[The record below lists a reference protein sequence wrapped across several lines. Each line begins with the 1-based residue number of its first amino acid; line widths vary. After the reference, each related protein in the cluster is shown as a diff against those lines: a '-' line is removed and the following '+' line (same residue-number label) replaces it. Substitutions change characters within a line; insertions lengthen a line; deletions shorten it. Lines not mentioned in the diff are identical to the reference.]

1 MNTPPESPSN
11 GASPSTASPPRR
23 SSADD
28 RPRRTMAELRR
39 LLLRPDRKVVADL
52 KDRVDRLEVEQ
63 DDLMADEVSA
73 VLPEA
78 IRQSADDET
87 LAEALSPTIE
97 RTLHVSVERDPQ
109 PIVDAVFPVIG
120 PAIRKSVSE
129 ALNSLVANVNQT
141 LEHGFSA
148 KGLRW
153 RWEAWRT
160 GQSFADVVLRHTLL
174 FRVEQIFLIDRET
187 GLPMQHLTAEAVKAE
202 DSALVSGMLTAIQDF
217 VHDSF
222 ELEDEETL
230 QDFSVGNVA
239 VWGDHG
245 PHAALAAVIRGTP
258 DPRMR
263 EVMHQV
269 TERVH
274 HQFRDALVA
283 FEGDPET
290 LDEAQPVLENA
301 LLTQYEAPSTRPS
314 PTLWI
319 ILTVVLAVLGW
330 WSYQS
335 WTAQKQWSA
344 YLSQLDA
351 APGLVITETGTD
363 DGRWRVEGLRD
374 PLAPDPDSILRTT
387 ALRPADVTSTWRPY
401 QALDPEILLRRART
415 RVEDEVVLFRE
426 GTLLQNGQQVVLDRL
441 STALLDLREAATSVG
456 YRIDVQVRGHHS
468 AEGSRELNRRLATE
482 RASFVRQS
490 LRERGVPDAALR
502 PVSAVGVP
510 IDPDL
515 VGTEEGRTFNR
526 GVTLRVDLQPVDG
539 ASASAPAPS
548 TETNAPSNSPSTGS

>member
-1 MNTPPESPSN
+1 MN
-11 GASPSTASPPRR
+11 
-23 SSADD
+23 
-28 RPRRTMAELRR
+28 ELRR

-52 KDRVDRLEVEQ
+52 KARVDRLEVEH
-63 DDLMADEVSA
+63 DDLMAEEVSA

-141 LEHGFSA
+141 LEHGFSV

-160 GQSFADVVLRHTLL
+160 GQSFADVVLRNTLL

-187 GLPMQHLTAEAVKAE
+187 GLPMQHLTADAVQAE
-202 DSALVSGMLTAIQDF
+202 DGALVSGMLTAIQDF

-230 QDFSVGNVA
+230 HDFSVGNLS
-239 VWGDHG
+239 VWVDHG

-274 HQFRDALVA
+274 HQFRNAMVA
-283 FEGDPET
+283 FEGDSST
-290 LDEAQPVLENA
+290 LDEARPVLEQA
-301 LLTQYEAPSTRPS
+301 LLAQYEAPSSRPS
-314 PTLWI
+314 PALWL

-330 WSYQS
+330 WSYES
-335 WTAQKQWSA
+335 WTAHKQWNA
-344 YLSQLDA
+344 YLDELEA
-351 APGLVITETGTD
+351 APGLVITETGTHN
-363 DGRWRVEGLRD
+363 GRWRVEGLRD
-374 PLAPDPDSILRTT
+374 PLAPDPDSILQTT
-387 ALRPADVTSTWRPY
+387 TLGAAGVASTWRPY

-426 GTLLQNGQQVVLDRL
+426 GVVLQDGQQVVLDRL
-441 STALLDLREAATSVG
+441 STALLDLREAAGAVG

-468 AEGSRELNRRLATE
+468 AEGSRELNQRLATE

-490 LRERGVPDAALR
+490 LRQRGVPNADLR

-515 VGTEEGRTFNR
+515 VGTEDGRIFNR
-526 GVTLRVDLQPVDG
+526 GVTLRVNLQPMDDTTETDPEAEG
-539 ASASAPAPS
+539 SSSAS
-548 TETNAPSNSPSTGS
+548 